1 MGGGG
6 GTNTNTIQNADP
18 WAGQQPYL
26 TDIFSQAQQQ
36 YQTQQPQYYPGQ
48 TVAQPTAATTQGQQM
63 MLDAAGGAQQTSA
76 GAQGYNQMITSGAL
90 LNPASNPW
98 LPAAA
103 AGTVAP
109 VYQQLMQSTLPGIRN
124 QFQGAGQMGGT
135 RDALAQGTAIGLTN
149 QGALNTIANMYNTA
163 YGQSLAAGTAAQA
176 AAPGLV
182 GAAAKPSEMVS
193 AVGTQQQQQAQANI
207 NADIARW
214 NYNQTLPQQALSTYA
229 SMISGN
235 YGGSMT
241 GQSWMSGGGFTAL
254 QGLGAAAS
262 LAAIYSAYS
271 GGAAGAGAGAAGA
284 GAAAGAGWVDAGT
297 AVLEGAAM
305 AA

>member
-1 MGGGG
+1 MSGGG

-18 WAGQQPYL
+18 WSGQQPYL
-26 TDIFSQAQQQ
+26 QDVFQQAQKQ

-48 TVAQPTAATTQGQQM
+48 TVAQPTAATQQGQQM
-63 MLDAAGGAQQTSA
+63 MLDASQQAQNTSNSA
-76 GAQGYNQMITSGAL
+76 LGYNQFVTSGGL
-90 LNPASNPW
+90 LNPNSNPW

-149 QGALNTIANMYNTA
+149 QGALNTIANMYNTG
-163 YGQSLAAGTAAQA
+163 YGQSLAATSAAQQAEPGLISA
-176 AAPGLV
+176 AAQPG
-182 GAAAKPSEMVS
+182 AMAS

-207 NADIARW
+207 NADIAKW
-214 NYNQTLPQQALSTYA
+214 NYNQTLPQQALATYA

-235 YGGSMT
+235 FGGMTT
-241 GQSWMSGGGFTAL
+241 GQGWQSGGGITPL
-254 QGLGAAAS
+254 QGIGAAAS
-262 LAAIYSAYS
+262 LAAIYSAFA
-271 GGAAGAGAGAAGA
+271 GGGTGAGAGAAGT
-284 GAAAGAGWVDAGT
+284 GAAVAAAETVGET
-297 AVLEGAAM
+297 ALM